1 MDNIGLANVW
11 MDDCLNVSDCVCFC
25 LNVHGDDI
33 AVNVNV
39 DVGMEWCDE
48 AVIDE
53 DGDITEVYIGS
64 GLLAMIAKA

>member
-1 MDNIGLANVW
+1 MGLAIERVHV
-11 MDDCLNVSDCVCFC
+11 CVCVCFC

-33 AVNVNV
+33 AVNVDV
-39 DVGMEWCDE
+39 DVDVHMEWCDE